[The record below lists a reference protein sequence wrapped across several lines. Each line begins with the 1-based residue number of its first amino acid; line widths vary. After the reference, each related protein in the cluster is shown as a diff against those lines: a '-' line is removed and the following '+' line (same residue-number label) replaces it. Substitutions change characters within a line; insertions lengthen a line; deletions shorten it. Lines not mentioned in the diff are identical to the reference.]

1 MSMKWILVAMLVA
14 LSSHGREPVIAIA
27 GSSAAQGYGNTD
39 GRKIFGWGEVM
50 QDFFVGTKV
59 VNFAQGGWSTK
70 MFLARGRWQELLEA
84 KPDYILMN
92 IGANDAKPGE
102 GRYTDP
108 NGEYKA
114 NLRRFAADAEKIG
127 AEIIFV
133 TLNQRLVFD
142 KEGKVRAADRI
153 PYTKAM
159 KEVAAELGKDCIDLS
174 GMHSALLESLGE
186 RNATYLFRIRD
197 DGTLDRS
204 HYSRPGAIRLAEMIA
219 SGLRRGTSDLKRY
232 LR

>member
-1 MSMKWILVAMLVA
+1 MLVA
-14 LSSHGREPVIAIA
+14 LGCHAGETVIAIA
-27 GSSAAQGYGNTD
+27 GSSAAQSYGNTD
-39 GRKIFGWGEVM
+39 GRKIFGWGEGM
-50 QDFFVGTKV
+50 QDFFVDAKV
-59 VNFAQGGWSTK
+59 VNFAQAGWSTK
-70 MFLARGRWQELLEA
+70 MFIERGRWQKLLDA

-92 IGANDAKPGE
+92 IGANDAKAGE
-102 GRYTDP
+102 GRYTAPD
-108 NGEYKA
+108 GEYRD

-133 TLNQRLVFD
+133 TLNQRLIFD
-142 KEGKVRAADRI
+142 KEGKARAPDRI

-174 GMHSALLESLGE
+174 AMHSALLESLGE
-186 RNATYLFRIRD
+186 KQATYLFRIKD

-219 SGLRRGTSDLKRY
+219 AGLRQANSDLKQH